1 MKVVAAWSGG
11 KDSCFA
17 YYKAAKQGLD
27 VVSLLTFMESEKA
40 SNFHA
45 IRADLLDAQ
54 AKSIGVPLIKQVTHP
69 KTYEKEF
76 KAALLGFKAKGV
88 QGLVTGDIYE
98 VAGHEERWLERVCS
112 EVGLE
117 PIRPLWQGDTKELFE
132 EFVAAGFKAT
142 VVRTR
147 LDVLGESWLG
157 RELDAAFLKDILKLK
172 SVDPCGEGGE
182 YHTVVTDGP
191 VFRESIK
198 LLETTKSS
206 AGGYGHLEIG
216 RFEVV
221 PKNFGNRSRHVA
233 PN

>member
-1 MKVVAAWSGG
+1 MKVVSAWSGG

-17 YYKAAKQGLD
+17 YYKAVKQSLD
-27 VVSLLTFMESEKA
+27 VVSLLTFMESEKT

-54 AKSIGVPLIKQVTHP
+54 AKSIGVPLAKIVTHP

-76 KAALLGFKAKGV
+76 KSALLEFKAKGV

-98 VAGHEERWLERVCS
+98 VAGHEERWLERVCG

-117 PIRPLWQGDTKELFE
+117 PIRPLWQGDTKKIFE

-147 LDVLGESWLG
+147 LDVLGEDWLG
-157 RELDAAFLKDILKLK
+157 RELNGEFLREILKLK
-172 SVDPCGEGGE
+172 DVDPCGEGGE

-191 VFRESIK
+191 VFRESVK
-198 LLETTKSS
+198 LEETTKSS

-216 RFEVV
+216 QFEVV
-221 PKNFGNRSRHVA
+221 PKKLWK
-233 PN
+233 